1 MGKGQGLNRRN
12 HWESEELVVPDINT
26 YAKFKPWFE
35 KWIVDF
41 ESWGQ
46 AVRDDIVRIEGH
58 AGFPSGDPGDPPGGP
73 F

>member
-1 MGKGQGLNRRN
+1 MGKGKGKSRGK
-12 HWESEELVVPDINT
+12 WESEETKASDINNYGT
-26 YAKFKPWFE
+26 FKTWFD

-46 AVRDDIVRIEGH
+46 NVRDDIVRLEGH
-58 AGFPSGDPGDPPGGP
+58 AGFPTGDPGDPPGGP